1 MQLREFF
8 EQFSRAVVQ
17 ILRDHDLQDRVQV
30 AGFVRLTVDDAFAAK
45 PEPCSAGRSRRNSHR
60 DQAFA
65 ERWHVNFR
73 TERRF
78 GQRDR
83 HVDQQVGAVAS
94 EIGVRSDSDL
104 DHQVAVGP
112 SAHAGMPLSRQPD
125 DAATVDSG
133 WNSSGNLLR
142 LPRGVDGQAVAAAF
156 RRRGK
161 RDVDRCLDVL
171 PLSRAS
177 SPPTTATPEEIA
189 KVETAAPSS
198 AKQIAQINLPAA
210 EGRRSAASPTAL
222 KSRMTESV
230 VLLPFL
236 RVAQDR
242 IRFLDLLELLSR
254 RLVVGF
260 AVGVIFARKLSIS
273 LLEFGL
279 GRIPRNTQHLMK
291 VFSD

>member
-1 MQLREFF
+1 MTLPRK
-8 EQFSRAVVQ
+8 S
-17 ILRDHDLQDRVQV
+17 
-30 AGFVRLTVDDAFAAK
+30 
-45 PEPCSAGRSRRNSHR
+45 
-60 DQAFA
+60 
-65 ERWHVNFR
+65 
-73 TERRF
+73 
-78 GQRDR
+78 
-83 HVDQQVGAVAS
+83 
-94 EIGVRSDSDL
+94 
-104 DHQVAVGP
+104 
-112 SAHAGMPLSRQPD
+112 D

-142 LPRGVDGQAVAAAF
+142 LPRGVGGQAVAAAL
-156 RRRGK
+156 RRRSK

-171 PLSRAS
+171 PFSCAS
-177 SPPTTATPEEIA
+177 G
-189 KVETAAPSS
+189 AA
-198 AKQIAQINLPAA
+198 
-210 EGRRSAASPTAL
+210 TAL